1 MIEIMSIVALVVGI
15 LFGFWCFREAV
26 SWLFVILHTSA
37 FSSKKGFY
45 DLYDM
50 ADDEVSFKFYRDH
63 NKGIRKYAD
72 YLKIHAAARP
82 SAYKTFRK
90 TYDALMK
97 SIFTRILPI
106 ALIPAIVFWSNW
118 YFYLAGVVIMLI
130 GFVAYELSKHGF
142 RPGFY
147 QRLVVF
153 TVLNTY
159 SKDKAR
165 ADQ

>member
-15 LFGFWCFREAV
+15 VFGFWCFGRQTT

-37 FSSKKGFY
+37 FSTKKGFY

-50 ADDEVSFKFYRDH
+50 ADDEVSFKFYKDH
-63 NKGIRKYAD
+63 NADISKYAD
-72 YLKIHAAARP
+72 YLKMHAAARP

-90 TYDALMK
+90 TYTALTK
-97 SIFTRILPI
+97 SLFTRILPL
-106 ALIPAIVFWSNW
+106 ALVPAIIFWSNW
-118 YFYLAGVVIMLI
+118 YFYLAGVAITLI
-130 GFVAYELSKHGF
+130 CLVAYEIFKHGV

-147 QRLVVF
+147 QRLIVF

-159 SKDKAR
+159 SKSQKITD
-165 ADQ
+165 